1 MFPDT
6 QMMLALFSGRCLYAH
21 WHRPA
26 AVDGLSGHGSLLC
39 VRGALLSSAQVVSP
53 GPGAPLESR
62 QAPLYVLT
70 AGGVTQPASLFSFP
84 VI

>member
-6 QMMLALFSGRCLYAH
+6 QVMLALLSGRGLHAH

-39 VRGALLSSAQVVSP
+39 VCGALLSSAQVVSP
-53 GPGAPLESR
+53 GPGALPESW
-62 QAPLYVLT
+62 QALLYVLT
-70 AGGVTQPASLFSFP
+70 AGGDTQPASLFSFP